1 MFQLILNNLSSLFL
15 ATNHKEDRQR
25 TACAEAYGS
34 CATRHLTL
42 VLDKLENLLVS
53 FSNCKTHKNLLP
65 SKLRRITRPRLAI
78 RKIFDIRPLFGV
90 E

>member
-53 FSNCKTHKNLLP
+53 FKIV
-65 SKLRRITRPRLAI
+65 KLI
-78 RKIFDIRPLFGV
+78 KICSQVLKL
-90 E
+90 